1 MRYLW
6 ILYVLWLP
14 LNVLNGQT
22 YVLRSDFQKV
32 LKARDADASLDDSL
46 KVFRLSEL
54 YSAYMDGKELAVYNY
69 YKNKSVIRLGYIWN
83 TTTNNHWIQLALG
96 KNEKKVLELILN
108 QENGMVPHRTKI
120 EGLKGSSVSFVGNKL
135 RLSVKGGMAPV
146 SYTHLTLP
154 TILLV

>member
-1 MRYLW
+1 MRYLWIW

-22 YVLRSDFQKV
+22 YVLRSDFEKV

-54 YSAYMDGKELAVYNY
+54 YSAYIDGKELAVYNY
-69 YKNKSVIRLGYIWN
+69 YKNKAVIRLGYIWN

-96 KNEKKVLELILN
+96 ENEEKVLELIL
-108 QENGMVPHRTKI
+108 RK
-120 EGLKGSSVSFVGNKL
+120 
-135 RLSVKGGMAPV
+135 
-146 SYTHLTLP
+146 
-154 TILLV
+154 